1 MTRNARAYSAYDP
14 AVAPVAVHPVDFV
27 NQLWYVGAEVLGFD
41 EDDFVDN
48 VSSALGLLPAD
59 VRVLRGG
66 EEDVEEAEEKA
77 EEAEEKAEEAVEKA
91 EEAVENAEGA
101 E

>member
-1 MTRNARAYSAYDP
+1 MTRNADAYAAYDP
-14 AVAPVAVHPVDFV
+14 AVAPVAMNPVAYM
-27 NQLWYVGAEVLGFD
+27 NQLWFAGSEVLGFD
-41 EDDFVDN
+41 EDYFESI

-59 VRVLRGG
+59 VRLLRGG
-66 EEDVEEAEEKA
+66 EGAM